1 MYNINSNNNGK
12 QGKCPAFHHSKNS
25 RRMKVLWHPS
35 TVITTGKFAGKTF
48 GFVLDR
54 YGKKAF
60 PELLKYY
67 RISSTIMDKYHCTLK
82 PHDDKSQVTVS
93 IQDKVIMRENTP
105 IDTEASVSMTEPV
118 AQVPESTDA
127 LDTANRVEL
136 DDNLWTSSRS
146 DYENGVLYDP
156 EDEVPDTFNENL
168 FRGTGGHLSY
178 WDEAS

>member
-1 MYNINSNNNGK
+1 MQTFVTNNK
-12 QGKCPAFHHSKNS
+12 KPRKRSDFRHCKNS
-25 RRMKVLWHPS
+25 KGMMLLYRPS
-35 TVITTGKFAGKTF
+35 TMILTGKYAGMTF
-48 GFVLDR
+48 GSVLKR
-54 YGKKAF
+54 YGKKAL

-82 PHDDKSQVTVS
+82 PHDDKSQVAVS

-156 EDEVPDTFNENL
+156 VDEVPDTFNENL

>member
-1 MYNINSNNNGK
+1 MQTFVTKNEKPRKRSS
-12 QGKCPAFHHSKNS
+12 FRHSKNS
-25 RRMKVLWHPS
+25 RGMKLLYHPS
-35 TVITTGKFAGKTF
+35 TVILTGKYAGMTF